1 MTGQSPEALQQG
13 MRSEAERALKREL
26 VLEAVADQEG
36 LEVSDEEVDELI
48 REEATEA
55 GEDPEQVIEA
65 MRTRGGYE
73 QLRGDLR
80 LRNALDLVVAGV
92 ARIPVELAKAREKL
106 WTPEK
111 EKGGSGMKIW
121 TPGSEEKP

>member
-1 MTGQSPEALQQG
+1 